1 MYIDLGPDTVILSGD
16 VIGIF
21 DIDNT
26 TVSKNT
32 RGFLY
37 SAQKN
42 GAVVDVSGELP
53 KSFLATG
60 ARKQVAR
67 GSRAAGNRE
76 IDENRQKS
84 MVYIS
89 QLSVDTIKKR
99 IGSIET
105 TKRDENGDGHRAE

>member
-1 MYIDLGPDTVILSGD
+1 MFIDLGPDTVIRFCD

-21 DIDNT
+21 DMDNT

-37 SAQKN
+37 GAQKN

-60 ARKQVAR
+60 APRKTVWGGR
-67 GSRAAGNRE
+67 RAADGKTN
-76 IDENRQKS
+76 ENRQKN

-105 TKRDENGDGHRAE
+105 TKRDENGEGH